1 MVIALPD
8 LGCTYRA
15 AKDFLALLTCLL
27 SLVTSFHFSLA
38 ACFPHHNEADR
49 IALGDAFAAHCAA
62 VFAILPPPPPTL
74 LENYVKATALPLSSS
89 RLAWRLASVIV
100 RNTQGCGFCS
110 SSSASLDFVTIS
122 ALWWSVCEKREAF
135 YRNTVILAS

>member
-1 MVIALPD
+1 VIALPD

-27 SLVTSFHFSLA
+27 SLVTSFHFSLT

-62 VFAILPPPPPTL
+62 VLAILPSSPLTPL
-74 LENYVKATALPLSSS
+74 GNYVEATALPLSPS

-100 RNTQGCGFCS
+100 HNTQVCGFCS

-122 ALWWSVCEKREAF
+122 ALWWSVCERREAF
-135 YRNTVILAS
+135 YRNTVIFAS